1 MGRFGSKPV
10 IEVALCLLTAFLFV
24 VMGAAPVRAR
34 GVVITV
40 PAKKAPPRAG
50 AAGIIKIKKRAK
62 RPAPGRGRT
71 ALLAAPAKVA
81 ACRRRRPAPRPCWSP
96 RLVSARSYIV
106 IDDATG
112 EVLLARAPDRPAQP
126 ASTIKILTAL
136 IAINYLDDNDPVRA
150 SRRAAAMPRS
160 KVYLRPG
167 AVYRAGELI
176 DAVLLNS
183 ANDASVALAEKIAG
197 SERLFARMM
206 TYKAGIWG
214 ARRTNCKTATGLT
227 ARGQYST
234 ARDLAVLFNR
244 AMENPEFARRVARIR
259 RRTSFGRVLRNHN
272 RALWRIHGAE
282 GGKTGYTNAARQTYV
297 GMFSRPYGEITVAI
311 MGSETMWDDV
321 ARLVRAGFARL
332 RSRRLDRRYASAA
345 PSRKSM

>member
-1 MGRFGSKPV
+1 MRGYLTGVLLFFAAVSLFPGR
-10 IEVALCLLTAFLFV
+10 AW
-24 VMGAAPVRAR
+24 
-34 GVVITV
+34 GVVLTV
-40 PAKKAPPRAG
+40 PAKRAPAAARFTGVIRAQ
-50 AAGIIKIKKRAK
+50 AK
-62 RPAPGRGRT
+62 RPAARPGRA
-71 ALLAAPAKVA
+71 ALIAAPGKFPVRRP
-81 ACRRRRPAPRPCWSP
+81 RRRRPAWSP

-136 IAINYLDDNDPVRA
+136 IAINYLDDDAPVRA
-150 SRRAAAMPRS
+150 SRRAASMPRS

-167 AVYRAGELI
+167 RVYRAGELI
-176 DAVLLNS
+176 DAVLMSS

-206 TYKAGIWG
+206 TYKASIWG
-214 ARRTNCKTATGLT
+214 GRRTVCRTATGLT

-234 ARDLAVLFNR
+234 VRDLAVLFNR

-272 RALWRIHGAE
+272 RALWRIKGAE

-297 GMFSRPYGEITVAI
+297 GMFSRPGGEITVAI

-321 ARLVRAGFARL
+321 ARLVDAGFARL
-332 RSRRLDRRYASAA
+332 RKHRLDRRYAANTL
-345 PSRKSM
+345 SRESM